1 MTMSFLSDPENK
13 PEDMVIEVIH
23 RGKDRNRAILNDSH
37 FIKSFN
43 EFVKNYFLQSEIRN
57 EIQLK
62 YKVNLDWD
70 NTHIRKSIETL
81 NKKNKSRLNTGG
93 KVACFTKCLVN
104 YLNAETTLTS
114 QDKSI
119 SNEQCRFI
127 YEFLYLIG
135 ALEPMAIRGK
145 NLNGGEVNNISAE
158 EYIRSL
164 LDNSNKG

>member
-81 NKKNKSRLNTGG
+81 NKKNKSRLNTRW
-93 KVACFTKCLVN
+93 
-104 YLNAETTLTS
+104 
-114 QDKSI
+114 KS
-119 SNEQCRFI
+119 
-127 YEFLYLIG
+127 
-135 ALEPMAIRGK
+135 
-145 NLNGGEVNNISAE
+145 
-158 EYIRSL
+158 SL
-164 LDNSNKG
+164 FY